1 LAFARSSLILANN
14 FLPLSA
20 ALGVFQMKFDYR
32 YIVTFIVILWSSIG
46 SAKQQSTIR
55 DLTQNEVKVMGEA
68 KQWGND
74 IFVHYAKGRDI
85 NASNLDFVYQA
96 WVKDSTADKFENR
109 KIMYG
114 LGVIYGNLV
123 TSNIDSKW
131 QVIIDQYG
139 AGFTVLLSGGSKI
152 FPVDMVAKRVKG
164 GNKEFG
170 FFKAHFDLMK
180 NISAQVQ

>member
-1 LAFARSSLILANN
+1 MR
-14 FLPLSA
+14 
-20 ALGVFQMKFDYR
+20 ALGVFHMKFNLR
-32 YIVTFIVILWSSIG
+32 CIVTFIVIFWSSIG
-46 SAKQQSTIR
+46 LAKQQSTIR
-55 DLTQNEVKVMGEA
+55 DLTQNEVKVMGESN
-68 KQWGND
+68 QWGND
-74 IFVHYAKGRDI
+74 IFEHYAKGRNI

-96 WVKDSTADKFENR
+96 WVQDSSTDKFENR

-123 TSNIDSKW
+123 TSNINSKW

-139 AGFTVLLSGGSKI
+139 AGFTVVLSGGSTI
-152 FPVDMVAKRVKG
+152 FPVDMVEKRVKG

-180 NISAQVQ
+180 SISVQVQCNFRMSFLMEK